1 MAEIK
6 IHKNEPFIMH
16 GLYYEDI
23 VDYLAEPKKELVKE
37 VRQEK
42 VPQQSIILASSLKD
56 LIKKLTKPN
65 I

>member
-1 MAEIK
+1 
-6 IHKNEPFIMH
+6 MH